1 MRIAGGKSCLS
12 GSGSG
17 TGGVANPCLVVTA
30 DGRLKMEK
38 AAIEEPGPDEV
49 LLHIRATGICGSDMH
64 FWQHGRIGDI
74 AVESD
79 CILGHE
85 AAGVVVKVGS
95 GVGHVKKGDRVA
107 VEPGVPCGHCFLC
120 TNGRYNLCQK
130 VAFAGVYPDH
140 GTIQRFKRHAASHVH
155 KLPDNVSLSTAAL
168 IEPLSVALHALR
180 TSPIT
185 LGAPVAVFGAGPIGL
200 LAMAVARASG
210 AHPIVI
216 SDIDASRLRFAQL
229 FEPSCIPYQ
238 VRRDAAPC
246 DSGREMRALFAHRPS
261 TAAVP
266 APDPDSEYDMP
277 QLVLEC
283 TGTESSIAT
292 AAYTVRRGGCINV
305 VGVSPKM
312 TIDQV
317 PFMHLSLAEIKLLF
331 INRYHDTWPA
341 ALRAIEGNLIRQD
354 KLESMVTHKFA
365 LDDAV
370 AAMELVASQ
379 QRRRSPG
386 QTVVKVQIVDD
397 SVL

>member
-1 MRIAGGKSCLS
+1 MHIAGGNSCS
-12 GSGSG
+12 SSSA
-17 TGGVANPCLVVTA
+17 VANPSLVVTA
-30 DGRLKMEK
+30 DGRLKMEN
-38 AAIEEPGPDEV
+38 AAIEEPGPNEV

-85 AAGVVVKVGS
+85 AAGVVVKVGG
-95 GVGHVKKGDRVA
+95 GVTHLKKGDRVA
-107 VEPGVPCGHCFLC
+107 VEPGVPCGQCFLC

-216 SDIDASRLRFAQL
+216 SDIDASRLRFAQV
-229 FEPSCIPYQ
+229 FEPSCITYQ
-238 VRRDAAPC
+238 VRRDASPA
-246 DSGREMRALFAHRPS
+246 DSGREMRALFASRRSGSPLGG
-261 TAAVP
+261 
-266 APDPDSEYDMP
+266 DSEYDMA

-341 ALRAIEGNLIRQD
+341 ALRAIEGDLIRQD

-397 SVL
+397 GL